1 MNHSIIKSE
10 ITLFFFFKGQCLQR
24 AGNFTL
30 SQLFKN
36 LRKILDNS
44 KKMYK
49 RYILTKLFNMSQSWV
64 FLKLYY
70 AYESFIDLLKCR
82 FWVRSSGWPGILHF
96 YKLLVMPML
105 LVCGPHFE
113 EQASVYSR
121 EWNCWW
127 WVWHMLNT
135 RLMLKYFLKH
145 LYKSDSKKQTKQNK
159 TNKQKI
165 W

>member
-10 ITLFFFFKGQCLQR
+10 RTLFFFKGQCLQH

-44 KKMYK
+44 RKMYK
-49 RYILTKLFNMSQSWV
+49 RYTLAKLFNMSQS
-64 FLKLYY
+64 F
-70 AYESFIDLLKCR
+70 ECFSNFIMHMNHFICR

-113 EQASVYSR
+113 EQASVYSQ
-121 EWNCWW
+121 EWNCW
-127 WVWHMLNT
+127 VMGMAHAQLPT
-135 RLMLKYFLKH
+135 DVKVF
-145 LYKSDSKKQTKQNK
+145 SE
-159 TNKQKI
+159 I
-165 W
+165 FV